1 MRRLS
6 RSLRFIVG
14 KEVIDQSPK
23 PFDPQISLPWSCPAH
38 DMLKSARTA
47 PKSWSDTLLL
57 PKSSFPPRALLAD
70 RSKYLKRCTDDL
82 YAWQREQRTR
92 PTFTLHDGPPYANGS
107 LHVGHA
113 LNKILKDI
121 LCRYKLSQGY
131 RVDYVPGWDCHGLPT
146 ELKAIEQQKGFK
158 SDSSRQELDAVSI
171 RQAARDLATN
181 AVEEQ
186 KKAFR
191 GWGIMADWD
200 NAWKTMDKG
209 FELKQLNVFKGLVKN
224 GLIYRRFRPVYW
236 SPSSRTALAEAELEY
251 REDHLSTAA
260 YVKFPIQ
267 NFPVGDDGIEREVNA
282 VIWTTTPWTLP
293 ANKAIGIHSDLDYV
307 VVRSTSHGL
316 LLIAASKI
324 GDVQDII
331 RESVEVVSIMSGAHI
346 IGATYTDPTFRNEAR
361 PILHADFVSSSSGS
375 GLVHLAPGHGKDDY
389 LLCLQHGIE
398 AFAPLDDEGRFTSD
412 ASPEDPDLLLG
423 KEVLGDGNRAVLDY
437 LAERQSLLEIHKYKH
452 KYPYDWRSKQPVI
465 VRATEQWFANVGDIR
480 GLALESLESVKFI
493 PEGGEERLKSFVRNR
508 TEWCISRQRA
518 WGVPI
523 PALYDK
529 ESGKAILT
537 EESISHI
544 VTVIEKRGIDAWW
557 TDTEADPAWTPPS
570 LRADDGQTAYIRGK
584 DTMDVW
590 FDSGTSW
597 TQIAASAKSDGGP
610 VADVYME
617 GSDQHRGW
625 FQSSLLTRVAHEA
638 PTHSDNC
645 GQAPFKTLITHGFT
659 LDQHSRK
666 MSKSI
671 GNVISPDE
679 IIEGTLLPPIKR
691 KNKKREET
699 STAEQQIFYDAM
711 GPDALRLWVASCD
724 YTNDVIVSQTILKAI
739 NGTLSKY
746 RVTFKLLLGMLDGY
760 KPPASKINYT
770 ELGPLH
776 QIALIQ
782 LSDTWN
788 RVLQH
793 WELFEVN
800 RAVQEINRYINT
812 DLSALYVESIKD
824 TIYADNPTSKDRAE
838 AQLALFEIHTHLQNM
853 LNPIVPLLVE
863 ESWDYTPDHIRSSCI
878 HPAKRKTTMS
888 GHHVPVGH
896 NTPLRNDIGNL
907 LQANAAVKSAQE
919 IARANKRMGSSLQ
932 CQVMFQVTGSTP
944 RNEEVHASLERHG
957 SLLEKLLVVS
967 KVGVCGISLP
977 TSVTESAWSYRSDF
991 QYAGL
996 PVSAHVFAP
1005 LESKCIRCWKYNA
1018 RPNDE
1023 FNEALCARCS
1033 EVVEGLRIEKPALFE
1048 EEEQHNSIATSAG

>member
-1 MRRLS
+1 MWIESKFENHR
-6 RSLRFIVG
+6 G
-14 KEVIDQSPK
+14 KGGDRPSNPH
-23 PFDPQISLPWSCPAH
+23 FLPSSCPGH
-38 DMLKSARTA
+38 SMLKSARTA
-47 PKSWSDTLLL
+47 PKSWSNTLLL

-70 RSKYLKRCTDDL
+70 RAKYLKRCTDDL
-82 YAWQREQRTR
+82 YAWQREQRTG

-146 ELKAIEQQKGFK
+146 ELKAIERQQGFK
-158 SDSSRQELDAVSI
+158 SDASRQDLDAVSI
-171 RQAARDLATN
+171 RQAARNLATN

-209 FELKQLNVFKGLVKN
+209 FELKQLNVFKGLVKK
-224 GLIYRRFRPVYW
+224 GLIYRRFKPVYW

-260 YVKFPIQ
+260 YIKFPIQ

-282 VIWTTTPWTLP
+282 IIWTTTPWTLP
-293 ANKAIGIHSDLDYV
+293 ANKAIGIHLDLDYV
-307 VVRSTSHGL
+307 VVRCASHGL

-324 GDVQDII
+324 GDIQNII
-331 RESVEVVSIMSGAHI
+331 RESVEVVSTMSGAHI
-346 IGATYTDPTFRNEAR
+346 VGATYTDPVFRNEAR

-375 GLVHLAPGHGKDDY
+375 GLVHLAPGHGTDDY
-389 LLCLQHGIE
+389 QLCLQHGIE
-398 AFAPLDDEGRFTSD
+398 AFAPLDNEGRFTSE
-412 ASPEDPDLLLG
+412 ASPKDPDLLLG
-423 KEVLGDGNRAVLDY
+423 KEVLGDGNRVVLDY
-437 LAERQSLLEIHKYKH
+437 LTERHSLLGTHKYKH

-465 VRATEQWFANVGDIR
+465 VRATEQWFANVGEIR
-480 GLALESLESVKFI
+480 ARALKSLESVKFI
-493 PEGGEERLKSFVRNR
+493 PEGGEERFKSFVRNR

-523 PALYDK
+523 PALYNK
-529 ESGKAILT
+529 ESGKAIMT

-557 TDTEADPAWTPPS
+557 TDAEADPAWTPPS
-570 LRADDGQTAYIRGK
+570 LRADDGQTAYFRGK

-625 FQSSLLTRVAHEA
+625 FQSSLLTRVAQEA
-638 PTHSDNC
+638 PTHSDDR

-679 IIEGTLLPPIKR
+679 IIRGTLLPPIKR

-699 STAEQQIFYDAM
+699 STAEQQILYDAM

-724 YTNDVIVSQTILKAI
+724 YTNDVVVSQTILKAI

-760 KPPASKINYT
+760 NPPASKINYT

-788 RVLQH
+788 RVLQY
-793 WELFEVN
+793 WECFEFN

-824 TIYADNPTSKDRAE
+824 TIYADSPTSKDRAE

-853 LNPIVPLLVE
+853 LYPIVPLLVE
-863 ESWDYTPDHIRSSCI
+863 ESWDYTPDHIRRSCI
-878 HPAKRKTTMS
+878 HPAKRKATAS
-888 GHHVPVGH
+888 GPHVPVGH
-896 NTPLRNDIGNL
+896 HTPLRNDIGNL

-919 IARANKRMGSSLQ
+919 IARAKKRMGSSLQ
-932 CQVMFQVTGSTP
+932 CQVMFQVTGSSP
-944 RNEEVHASLERHG
+944 RNEEVHDSLERHR

-977 TSVTESAWSYRSDF
+977 TSVTESAWSYKSDF
-991 QYAGL
+991 QYAGF

-1018 RPNDE
+1018 RSND
-1023 FNEALCARCS
+1023 NVALCARCS
-1033 EVVEGLRIEKPALFE
+1033 EVVEGLRTQKPALFE

>member
-1 MRRLS
+1 MEK
-6 RSLRFIVG
+6 G
-14 KEVIDQSPK
+14 GDDHSPN
-23 PFDPQISLPWSCPAH
+23 PSNPPTSLPQSCPAH
-38 DMLKSARTA
+38 SMLRSARTA

-70 RSKYLKRCTDDL
+70 RAKYLKRCTDDL
-82 YAWQREQRTR
+82 YAWQRDQRTG

-146 ELKAIEQQKGFK
+146 ELKAIERQEGFK
-158 SDSSRQELDAVSI
+158 SGSSRQELDAVSI
-171 RQAARDLATN
+171 RQAARDLAMN
-181 AVEEQ
+181 AIEEQ

-200 NAWKTMDKG
+200 NAWKTMDKE
-209 FELKQLNVFKGLVKN
+209 FELKQLDVFKSLVKK
-224 GLIYRRFRPVYW
+224 GFIYRRYKPVYW

-251 REDHLSTAA
+251 KEDHLSTAA
-260 YVKFPIQ
+260 YVKFPLQ
-267 NFPVGDDGIEREVNA
+267 NFPSGGEQFGLGPREVNA
-282 VIWTTTPWTLP
+282 IVWTTTPWTLP
-293 ANKAIGIHSDLDYV
+293 ANKAIGIHTDLDYV
-307 VVRSTSHGL
+307 VVECASHGL
-316 LLIAASKI
+316 LLITASRLDDIQRIVKDPLQVVMKTRGDKI
-324 GDVQDII
+324 V
-331 RESVEVVSIMSGAHI
+331 
-346 IGATYTDPTFRNEAR
+346 GATYTDSAFRNETR

-375 GLVHLAPGHGKDDY
+375 GLVHLAPGHGMDEY

-398 AFAPLDDEGRFTSD
+398 AFAPLDNEGRFTSD
-412 ASPEDPDLLLG
+412 ALPRDPDLLLG

-437 LAERQSLLEIHKYKH
+437 LTERHSLLGTHKYKH

-465 VRATEQWFANVGDIR
+465 VRATEQWFANVGDVR
-480 GLALESLESVKFI
+480 GPALKSLKSVKFI

-523 PALYDK
+523 PALYDQK
-529 ESGKAILT
+529 SGKAILT

-557 TDTEADPAWTPPS
+557 TDAEADPAWTPPS
-570 LRADDGQTAYIRGK
+570 LRADDGQTAYFRGK

-597 TQIAASAKSDGGP
+597 TQIAASAKSDGKP
-610 VADVYME
+610 VADVYLE

-625 FQSSLLTRVAHEA
+625 FQSSLLTRVAQEA
-638 PTHSDNC
+638 PTHSDHR
-645 GQAPFKTLITHGFT
+645 GQAPFKTLVTHGFT
-659 LDQHSRK
+659 LDQHGRK

-671 GNVISPDE
+671 GNVVSPDE
-679 IIEGTLLPPIKR
+679 IIAGTLLPPIKR
-691 KNKKREET
+691 KHKKREET
-699 STAEQQIFYDAM
+699 STAEQQILYDAM

-724 YTNDVIVSQTILKAI
+724 YTNDVILSQTILKAI

-746 RVTFKLLLGMLDGY
+746 RVTFKVLLGMLDGY
-760 KPPASKINYT
+760 SLPASISIDYA
-770 ELGPLH
+770 ELGSLH
-776 QIALIQ
+776 QIALYQ
-782 LSDTWN
+782 LYDTWK

-793 WELFEVN
+793 YECFEFN
-800 RAVQEINRYINT
+800 RAVQEISRYINT
-812 DLSALYVESIKD
+812 DLSALYIESIKD
-824 TIYADNPTSKDRAE
+824 TIYANSTTCEDRAE
-838 AQLALFEIHTHLQNM
+838 AQLALYEIYTHLQSM
-853 LNPIVPLLVE
+853 LYPIAPLLVE
-863 ESWDYTPDHIRSSCI
+863 ESWDYTPDQIRTSCL
-878 HPAKRKTTMS
+878 HPAKRMASMSVFYFSVGDDVILREDTTY
-888 GHHVPVGH
+888 
-896 NTPLRNDIGNL
+896 L

-919 IARANKRMGSSLQ
+919 SARADKKMGSSLQ

-944 RNEEVHASLERHG
+944 RNQKVYDSLKRHR

-967 KVGVCGISLP
+967 HVDVCEISLP
-977 TSVTESAWSYRSDF
+977 TSVTESSWSYKSDF
-991 QYAGL
+991 QYAGF

-1005 LESKCIRCWKYNA
+1005 LGSKCIRCWKYNA
-1018 RPNDE
+1018 RSNDD
-1023 FNEALCARCS
+1023 NGEALCERCS
-1033 EVVEGLRIEKPALFE
+1033 EVVEGLRTEKPELFEE
-1048 EEEQHNSIATSAG
+1048 EEEQHNGIATTAG